1 MKTLKE
7 NFPEIFTLLAWVTLL
22 GFVLYCTI
30 TLNKT
35 DSVRDAW
42 NILILIAGFVWGSK
56 HQKAQ
61 DQRTTTELTPDGS
74 ALLTTEP
81 ASTQSESK

>member
-1 MKTLKE
+1 MKQLKE
-7 NFPEIFTLLAWVTLL
+7 NFPELFTLLAWITLL

-30 TLNKT
+30 TDNKT

-56 HQKAQ
+56 HQKSMA
-61 DQRTTTELTPDGS
+61 DNKPVATTESGNVIGTPK
-74 ALLTTEP
+74 E
-81 ASTQSESK
+81 ENK

>member
-7 NFPEIFTLLAWVTLL
+7 HFPELFTLLAWITLL
-22 GFVLYCTI
+22 GFVAYCTI
-30 TLNKT
+30 TDNKT

-56 HQKAQ
+56 HQKSITETKPLA
-61 DQRTTTELTPDGS
+61 TTESGDVIVTPKEE
-74 ALLTTEP
+74 T
-81 ASTQSESK
+81 K